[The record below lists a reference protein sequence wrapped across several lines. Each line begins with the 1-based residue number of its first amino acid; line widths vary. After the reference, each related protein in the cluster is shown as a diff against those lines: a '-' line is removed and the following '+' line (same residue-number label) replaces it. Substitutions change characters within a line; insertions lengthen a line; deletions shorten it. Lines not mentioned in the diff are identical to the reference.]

1 MAESDNLLRERI
13 LASARAEFYRRGF
26 SRVTVDD
33 IVASLGISKKTFYKY
48 FESKDQLIRVVTE
61 DTIAQM
67 SRACVEITKQTNVE
81 FVDKLREMMTLVGVV
96 YAQMGQQLIED
107 LQKHTPEIW
116 KLIERHRRESIERDF
131 GSLLREG
138 MQKGMFR
145 HDIDEQ
151 LVLLIYTNIVESI
164 INPST
169 LMNLPFTAVQAFE
182 AVIKIIYE
190 GILTDEARPKFQSG
204 VASMADQRV

>member
-67 SRACVEITKQTNVE
+67 SHACVEITKQTNVE